1 MPRCLTTVAALL
13 LVPVL
18 TSPAWAQTQVPRE
31 GMYSVGLNV
40 GFAKPTDDFLNSG
53 FNMGANAEWY
63 VTPRMSIRGALTG
76 AWFDDDAFEDTT
88 LSPMAFTVNGVHNWE
103 RGAWHPYAT
112 AGVGLYRYR
121 LSDEFFDEDET
132 DTKFGVNLGGGTEY
146 FFTRRDTLTGEIQ
159 YHLVPGDTNNLF
171 ADYDTNYWT
180 FSFGY
185 KRYFGG

>member
-1 MPRCLTTVAALL
+1 VAALL

-18 TSPAWAQTQVPRE
+18 TSPARAQTQVPRE

-40 GFAKPTDDFLNSG
+40 GFAQPTDDFLNSG

-121 LSDEFFDEDET
+121 LSDEFFDEDQT
-132 DTKFGVNLGGGTEY
+132 DTKFGVNLGGGMEY

-159 YHLVPGDTNNLF
+159 YHLVPGDTDNLF